1 MKKITTTFG
10 LLLASSII
18 VLNSISAYAATD
30 RFLVEISSNP
40 MQLNEAVDLTITA
53 VDKNGVVD
61 KKFVGDALLNVK

>member
-53 VDKNGVVD
+53 VDKNGAVD